1 VVGLEQRGPG
11 LSKKHLQDA
20 MSKLELPI
28 KFRQSDKMEVL
39 IKNIIESM
47 STRKVAPTLEIGA
60 QVFRAAGT
68 TEVNIAAVNT
78 EKKRRVE
85 VQKNSALLPHR
96 TVGLEGENTVVDPHA
111 KRPASN
117 EETRVFV
124 VK

>member
-1 VVGLEQRGPG
+1 
-11 LSKKHLQDA
+11 
-20 MSKLELPI
+20 
-28 KFRQSDKMEVL
+28 
-39 IKNIIESM
+39 
-47 STRKVAPTLEIGA
+47 VAPRLKRGA
-60 QVFRAAGT
+60 QVLRAADT
-68 TEVNIAAVNT
+68 TQHSIAAVYM